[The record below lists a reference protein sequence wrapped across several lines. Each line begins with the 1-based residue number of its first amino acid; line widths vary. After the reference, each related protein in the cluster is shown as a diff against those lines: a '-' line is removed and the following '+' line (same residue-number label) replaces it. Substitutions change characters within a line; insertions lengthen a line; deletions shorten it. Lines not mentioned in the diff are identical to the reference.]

1 MLRNLL
7 LLVVGILSGVAMAAP
22 QDLSFRRVWSHRGAF
37 EGELPFPGGVSFLPM
52 AQYAAEVTSLPAGMR
67 IVSSGKTLMTF
78 AAPTNVTP
86 PYVMRLSV
94 TGNSLPTVFVTKGG
108 RTDYAYAV
116 KVPRDV
122 DLRRREL
129 LSAGLVEAFGGAGT
143 VRGYLSDGAGRADIR
158 FVTRGR
164 EGAPYLEN
172 GRLFYTF
179 SARHYGSYLGVGS
192 LDPRHPER
200 GVRFEGVIGFD
211 YGDGLVRN
219 DVAAHLFYDEEA
231 DEWRGWSSNFSTGSD
246 ALGGRAPGGLNAVW
260 SKTSP
265 LHGFNVM
272 RSQSLGLTGMNEDP
286 CGIWDRA
293 ANRWRLL
300 VSEFTQKDIRA
311 SLLESDDWK
320 GPFVR
325 IAGPVPENA
334 TGTTL
339 VSIGGVRYGLAGSS
353 KGLFRVFSYP
363 QLERLGKL
371 RLDPEPWGQTPL
383 ETPWGVKTTKNARD
397 WPSVVE
403 LPEGYPHRHLLLTMD
418 RVNIPGVPTPNWT
431 YGGLHLYV
439 ADATVTLDDFVA
451 SDPFVYRDD
460 AAGLYRMYLLD
471 NPGVQMRTSQDLV
484 RWSMPKRVLTV
495 PEKDGCANVWAPEMH
510 PQAGSSPV
518 PGDRTSSSSRRTAD
532 MEWSS
537 RPLTDGLSSFSISR
551 TVPARGN
558 GQKSTT

>member
-1 MLRNLL
+1 MTRRFVFFFVMLA
-7 LLVVGILSGVAMAAP
+7 GLSLGAAP

-37 EGELPFPGGVSFLPM
+37 EGELPFPAGVSFLPM
-52 AQYAAEVTSLPAGMR
+52 AQYAAEVTALPAGLR
-67 IVSSGKTLMTF
+67 IVSSGKTLMSF
-78 AAPTNVTP
+78 AAPTNVAP

-108 RTDYAYAV
+108 RTDYAYAER
-116 KVPRDV
+116 VPQGV
-122 DLRRREL
+122 DLRRRKL
-129 LSAGLVEAFGGAGT
+129 LAAGRVESFGGAGA

-200 GVRFEGVIGFD
+200 GVRFEGVVGFD

-219 DVAAHLFYDEEA
+219 DLAAHVFYDEEA

-272 RSQSLGLTGMNEDP
+272 RSQSLGLAGMNEDP
-286 CGIWDRA
+286 CGIWDKA
-293 ANRWRLL
+293 ARKWRLL
-300 VSEFTQKDIRA
+300 VSEFAQGDIRA

-339 VSIGGVRYGLAGSS
+339 VSVDGVRYGLAGSS
-353 KGLFRVFSYP
+353 KGFFRVFSYP
-363 QLERLGKL
+363 RLERIGTL
-371 RLDPEPWGQTPL
+371 RLDPEPWGQTPI
-383 ETPWGVKTTKNARD
+383 ETPWGAKTTQNARD

-418 RVNIPGVPTPNWT
+418 RVNIPGVPDPNWT

-439 ADATVTLDDFVA
+439 T
-451 SDPFVYRDD
+451 
-460 AAGLYRMYLLD
+460 
-471 NPGVQMRTSQDLV
+471 Q
-484 RWSMPKRVLTV
+484 PK
-495 PEKDGCANVWAPEMH
+495 G
-510 PQAGSSPV
+510 
-518 PGDRTSSSSRRTAD
+518 
-532 MEWSS
+532 
-537 RPLTDGLSSFSISR
+537 RPL
-551 TVPARGN
+551 
-558 GQKSTT
+558 

>member
-1 MLRNLL
+1 MLKKLH
-7 LLVVGILSGVAMAAP
+7 LLVIGIMSGVALAAP
-22 QDLSFRRVWSHRGAF
+22 QDLSFRRVWTHRGAF
-37 EGELPFPGGVSFLPM
+37 EGELPFPAGVSFLPM
-52 AQYAAEVTSLPAGMR
+52 AQYAAEVTSLSAGLR
-67 IVSSGKTLMTF
+67 IASSGRTLMAF

-94 TGNSLPTVFVTKGG
+94 TGNSLPAVFVTKDG
-108 RTDYAYAV
+108 RTDYAYTV
-116 KVPRDV
+116 KVPSDV

-129 LSAGLVEAFGGAGT
+129 LTTGRVEAFGGAGA

-179 SARHYGSYLGVGS
+179 SARHYGAYLGVGS
-192 LDPRHPER
+192 LDPWHPEN

-219 DVAAHLFYDEEA
+219 DLAAHIFYDEEA

-246 ALGGRAPGGLNAVW
+246 ALGGRAPGGLNAAW

-265 LHGFNVM
+265 LHGFNIM
-272 RSQSLGLTGMNEDP
+272 RSQSLGLAGMNEDP
-286 CGIWDRA
+286 CGIWDREA
-293 ANRWRLL
+293 MKWRLL

-353 KGLFRVFSYP
+353 KGFFRVFSYP
-363 QLERLGKL
+363 QLERLGTL
-371 RLDPEPWGQTPL
+371 RLDPVPWGQTPL

-403 LPEGYPHRHLLLTMD
+403 LPEGYPHRYLLLTMD
-418 RVNIPGVPTPNWT
+418 RVNIPGVPDPNWT

-460 AAGLYRMYLLD
+460 AAGFPNCR
-471 NPGVQMRTSQDLV
+471 
-484 RWSMPKRVLTV
+484 
-495 PEKDGCANVWAPEMH
+495 
-510 PQAGSSPV
+510 
-518 PGDRTSSSSRRTAD
+518 
-532 MEWSS
+532 
-537 RPLTDGLSSFSISR
+537 
-551 TVPARGN
+551 
-558 GQKSTT
+558 